1 MKDEDDRCS
10 DDIVLIS
17 LDQMSSKAETNLGPH
32 FECKTCVIVKPVMWI
47 PNQHYLNVI
56 SPILFT
62 ACGI

>member
-1 MKDEDDRCS
+1 MKDEDDRSS

-32 FECKTCVIVKPVMWI
+32 FECVIVKLVMWI

-56 SPILFT
+56 SPILFV

>member
-32 FECKTCVIVKPVMWI
+32 FECKTKG
-47 PNQHYLNVI
+47 PNRELPCIWVQI
-56 SPILFT
+56 IILFL
-62 ACGI
+62 II